1 MLQLLKK
8 EPGQIS
14 FPLDFRHTITVQ
26 PLPIRAESHLRTTD
40 TPPGS
45 PGVQRLRAIARKL
58 KFDQLFFCQAIIFF
72 FYYYLNFLFR
82 FYKCFRSKFN
92 NVFSVFI
99 LLFTN

>member
-58 KFDQLFFCQAIIFF
+58 KFNQLFFCQAIIFF
-72 FYYYLNFLFR
+72 FL
-82 FYKCFRSKFN
+82 
-92 NVFSVFI
+92 
-99 LLFTN
+99 LLFKFFVPILQMFP